1 MGCISSLCRKLI
13 VGILSL
19 IKVGVSVA
27 IVVIVAIHL
36 YKTDITWKK
45 GDLPEV
51 KPTCLMMGSVKG
63 SSVCEYTFAVCGLS
77 MLLSLLTSLLLCL
90 TCDFCGLGSWIEFA
104 VAGLQTAWWVVAAII
119 ISKNVRDSNN
129 YMGVGLPNEGW
140 RDAVAVMSWVNSA
153 ASFLCAFIF
162 LCQACSCLGK
172 ACSCFCGGD
181 DSHDGKRDSV

>member
-1 MGCISSLCRKLI
+1 MGCISKLCRKLF

-19 IKVGVSVA
+19 IKVGVSIA
-27 IVVIVAIHL
+27 IVIIVAIHL
-36 YKTDITWKK
+36 YKTDIKWKK

-51 KPTCLMMGSVKG
+51 KPTCLMTGSVKG

-90 TCDFCGLGSWIEFA
+90 TCDFCGLGDWIEFA
-104 VAGLQTAWWVVAAII
+104 VAGLQTAWWVIAAII

-153 ASFLCAFIF
+153 ASSLCALIF
-162 LCQACSCLGK
+162 LCQACKCLGK
-172 ACSCFCGGD
+172 ACSCCCDD
-181 DSHDGKRDSV
+181 DSHHGRRDSV